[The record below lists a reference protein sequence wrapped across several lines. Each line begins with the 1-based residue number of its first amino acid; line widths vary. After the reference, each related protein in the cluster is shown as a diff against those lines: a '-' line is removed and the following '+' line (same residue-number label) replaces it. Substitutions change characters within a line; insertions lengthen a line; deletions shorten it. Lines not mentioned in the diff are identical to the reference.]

1 MQLTH
6 RRVLTT
12 LALGLAAVLTGCLGS
27 PEPYRPYKEG
37 TREPR
42 PDPVER
48 EKEAAELR
56 LETELPI
63 EIARNEADREQSR
76 KALGRIMASIPTN
89 PWVSYERDVYRVLGE
104 VHSKP
109 HLPPGPPERLAR
121 NLGLAAAPAA
131 PAAAA
136 EEGGD
141 EEAEEEEEEE

>member
-1 MQLTH
+1 MQGLTD

-27 PEPYRPYKEG
+27 PEPYHPYKDG

-48 EKEAAELR
+48 EREAASLR

-63 EIARNEADREQSR
+63 EIARNEAELEQGR

-89 PWVSYERDVYRVLGE
+89 PWVSYERDVVRVLGMD
-104 VHSKP
+104 HARP

-121 NLGLAAAPAA
+121 NLGLAAAPAS
-131 PAAAA
+131 PTGG
-136 EEGGD
+136 GGD
-141 EEAEEEEEEE
+141 EDEEEEEE